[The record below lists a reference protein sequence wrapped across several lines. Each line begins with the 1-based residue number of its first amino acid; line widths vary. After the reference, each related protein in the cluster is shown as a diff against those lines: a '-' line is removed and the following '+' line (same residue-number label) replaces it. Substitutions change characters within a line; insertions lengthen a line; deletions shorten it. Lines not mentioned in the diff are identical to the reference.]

1 MAENN
6 ITPIDYSKMNNTSN
20 KIVFTPNMKLID
32 NVIQKQITYDT
43 ISNLCTTPITKND
56 VSNQNKSQTKPQSN
70 KNKGSNPSPKSQPVK
85 YPPVP
90 TKKPQI
96 SYSMQEART
105 DKRVSLNCA
114 PLTNNTNTQEYI
126 QRLMYVLGEGKKTL
140 KTGQTV
146 WGFLYATLNK
156 SCGLIFP
163 YTPQITFN
171 YTVNY
176 EKSEITH
183 SNLAINHYKNS
194 PPPSIS
200 LSATFTAD
208 TRANALHMLSA
219 IWFLRAVTKCD
230 FGERANVDNNA
241 IPGMPPPILYLNGY
255 NSVMNNIPVVVTQF
269 TYTLPQ
275 DKHYVSLG
283 VNLDSETQAFND
295 TYLYSDASNGNLIA
309 SYNGN
314 ISGDDGIKY
323 LNGVANSLKS
333 LQSNATMM
341 ETNRYNDY
349 FFNNWLPTELKFDIQ
364 LQIQP
369 NLLKFKKKFNLNWYK
384 MGLVNLEDYRGDTEI
399 TIPSKEGTTTIK
411 TDSDSCSDLI
421 NSLYELDKN
430 INSSPIQ
437 KAIEERLNISNKLNI
452 SNISNNF
459 SIAKDN
465 VLAPF
470 NKIKDIE
477 SLSPWSKKNNKEKK
491 SSVDA
496 DTAMSTVAKTYKFD
510 KSGWSW

>member
-6 ITPIDYSKMNNTSN
+6 MKFTNSSYNITNEEKR
-20 KIVFTPNMKLID
+20 KIVGEYLGLHCNEA
-32 NVIQKQITYDT
+32 
-43 ISNLCTTPITKND
+43 ITKND
-56 VSNQNKSQTKPQSN
+56 TKSQQPQTN
-70 KNKGSNPSPKSQPVK
+70 KNKGTPSFKPQTVK

-96 SYSMQEART
+96 SYSMQKART

-140 KTGQTV
+140 KKGQTV

-171 YTVNY
+171 YNVNY

-230 FGERANVDNNA
+230 FGERANVDNNT

-295 TYLYSDASNGNLIA
+295 IYLYSDASNGNLIA

-399 TIPSKEGTTTIK
+399 TIPSKEGTTTVK
-411 TDSDSCSDLI
+411 TDSDSCSML
-421 NSLYELDKN
+421 NNLSNEN
-430 INSSPIQ
+430 INILYRAYTGIGE
-437 KAIEERLNISNKLNI
+437 KVTTL
-452 SNISNNF
+452 
-459 SIAKDN
+459 KDN
-465 VLAPF
+465 VEKVSEVCSRNVSEIT
-470 NKIKDIE
+470 NKF
-477 SLSPWSKKNNKEKK
+477 KKNNKEKK

-510 KSGWSW
+510 RSGWSW